1 MVEHL
6 AMLSL
11 VESEVGK
18 VQMCEANDGTED
30 DHDWIVAI
38 AIGIERIITILVAIW
53 LIMDPSLFL
62 KVVTTWI

>member
-18 VQMCEANDGTED
+18 VQMCEANDCTKD
-30 DHDWIVAI
+30 DHDWVVAI
-38 AIGIERIITILVAIW
+38 AIGIKRIITILVAIW

-62 KVVTTWI
+62 EVVTTWI